1 MQGIRLPARRCM
13 RNEGAKGMSEQQQKE
28 RRQRAQQKVAIDEHP
43 IRELR
48 RMIDQLRGIEHRLST
63 PQDGKKPSLTL
74 RDRVAL
80 ELAALGPLTVLELAD
95 RLGVA
100 HPGVTQATRQL
111 ESTGDVLS
119 MRDRLDRRRRVI
131 ALTRQGQHRYGVYVA
146 YRESQL
152 LAPSIRSGIK
162 ACADSVD
169 RLAEAFQTDRSS
181 SDGWLGSL
189 EWVELSA
196 SHIDDMSM
204 MLEADDYDASEM
216 QTVWQRIKG
225 ATPQDQQW
233 SMGLRVPHFKPP
245 VSWLIAE
252 RQSNGSLDIV
262 GLFTHK
268 RFRRSGL
275 ATRLLEALKGYGQS
289 TGSKRLSTHL
299 AEHFGPARLFFE
311 RHLFE
316 RVGPF
321 KDLRDRL
328 HMVRDLRV

>member
-1 MQGIRLPARRCM
+1 
-13 RNEGAKGMSEQQQKE
+13 
-28 RRQRAQQKVAIDEHP
+28 
-43 IRELR
+43 
-48 RMIDQLRGIEHRLST
+48 MIDQLTDIEHRLSIS
-63 PQDGKKPSLTL
+63 PRRKKATLTL
-74 RDRVAL
+74 RYRVAL
-80 ELAALGPLTVLELAD
+80 ELADLGPLTVLELAR
-95 RLGVA
+95 RLDVA

-111 ESTGDVLS
+111 ESAGDVLS

-131 ALTRQGQHRYGVYVA
+131 ALTRQGQHRYGVDVA

-152 LAPSIRSGIK
+152 LAPSIRSSINR
-162 ACADSVD
+162 CADFVD
-169 RLAEAFQTDRSS
+169 RLAEAFQPDRAS

-268 RFRRSGL
+268 RFRRSGFRNQTPAWTEGIRPGTL
-275 ATRLLEALKGYGQS
+275 AQSACPLILRSALVLRACFSSDICSSVSGLLKTCETDCKWFAI
-289 TGSKRLSTHL
+289 
-299 AEHFGPARLFFE
+299 
-311 RHLFE
+311 
-316 RVGPF
+316 
-321 KDLRDRL
+321 
-328 HMVRDLRV
+328 

>member
-1 MQGIRLPARRCM
+1 M
-13 RNEGAKGMSEQQQKE
+13 RNEGAKGMSEQQQQEK
-28 RRQRAQQKVAIDEHP
+28 RQRAQKKVVIDEHP
-43 IRELR
+43 VRQLR
-48 RMIDQLRGIEHRLST
+48 RMIDQLRGLEHRLYT
-63 PQDGKKPSLTL
+63 PQGGKKSSLTL
-74 RDRVAL
+74 RDRVAQ

-131 ALTRQGQHRYGVYVA
+131 ALTRQGQHRYGVDVA

-169 RLAEAFQTDRSS
+169 RLAEAFQTDRDS
-181 SDGWLGSL
+181 SDGWLDSL

-216 QTVWQRIKG
+216 QTVWQRIKRT
-225 ATPQDQQW
+225 APQDQHW
-233 SMGLRVPHFKPP
+233 SMGLRVPRFKPP

-252 RQSNGSLDIV
+252 RQSNGSLNIV
-262 GLFTHK
+262 GLFTHE

-275 ATRLLEALKGYGQS
+275 ATRLLQALQEYGQS

-299 AEHFGPARLFFE
+299 AEHFDPARLFFE

-316 RVGPF
+316 RAAPS
-321 KDLRDRL
+321 KDSRDRL
-328 HMVRDLRV
+328 RMVRDLKI

>member
-1 MQGIRLPARRCM
+1 M
-13 RNEGAKGMSEQQQKE
+13 GMSEQQQRDK
-28 RRQRAQQKVAIDEHP
+28 RQRLQKKVVIDEHP
-43 IRELR
+43 ALQLR
-48 RMIDQLRGIEHRLST
+48 RMIDQLRGIEQRLST
-63 PQDGKKPSLTL
+63 SQGGKKSSLTL
-74 RDRVAL
+74 RYRVAL

-95 RLGVA
+95 RLGAA

-131 ALTRQGQHRYGVYVA
+131 ALTRQGQHRYGVDVA
-146 YRESQL
+146 FRESQV
-152 LAPSIRSGIK
+152 LAPSIRSGIQ

-169 RLAEAFQTDRSS
+169 RLAEAFQTNRAS

-196 SHIDDMSM
+196 SHIDDMAM
-204 MLEADDYDASEM
+204 MLEADGYDASEM
-216 QTVWQRIKG
+216 QTVRQRMKKT
-225 ATPQDQQW
+225 TPQDQQW
-233 SMGLRVPHFKPP
+233 SMGLRVPRFKPP

-275 ATRLLEALKGYGQS
+275 ATRLLEALQEYGQK
-289 TGSKRLSTHL
+289 TGSKGLSTHV
-299 AEHFGPARLFFE
+299 AEHFDSARLFFE

-316 RVGPF
+316 RVAPS

-328 HMVRDLRV
+328 RMVRDLKI

>member
-1 MQGIRLPARRCM
+1 
-13 RNEGAKGMSEQQQKE
+13 MSEGKP
-28 RRQRAQQKVAIDEHP
+28 RDKRPRAQREVVIEEHP
-43 IRELR
+43 VRQLR
-48 RMIDQLRGIEHRLST
+48 RMIDQLTDIESRLSI
-63 PQDGKKPSLTL
+63 PQDDKKATLTL

-80 ELAALGPLTVLELAD
+80 ELADQGPLTVLELAR
-95 RLGVA
+95 RLDVA

-111 ESTGDVLS
+111 ESAGDVLS
-119 MRDRLDRRRRVI
+119 MRDRIDRRRRMI
-131 ALTRQGQHRYGVYVA
+131 ALTRQGQHRYGVDVA

-169 RLAEAFQTDRSS
+169 RLAEAFQTDRDS
-181 SDGWLGSL
+181 SDGWLDSL

-216 QTVWQRIKG
+216 QTVWQRIKRT
-225 ATPQDQQW
+225 APQDQHW
-233 SMGLRVPHFKPP
+233 SMGLRVPRFKPP

-252 RQSNGSLDIV
+252 RQSNGSLNIV
-262 GLFTHK
+262 GLFTHE

-275 ATRLLEALKGYGQS
+275 ATRLLQALQEYGQS

-299 AEHFGPARLFFE
+299 AEHYDPARLFFE
-311 RHLFE
+311 KHLFE
-316 RVGPF
+316 RAAPS
-321 KDLRDRL
+321 KDSRDRL
-328 HMVRDLRV
+328 RMVRDLKI

>member
-1 MQGIRLPARRCM
+1 M
-13 RNEGAKGMSEQQQKE
+13 GMSEQQQRDK
-28 RRQRAQQKVAIDEHP
+28 RQRSQKKVAIDEHP
-43 IRELR
+43 ARQLR
-48 RMIDQLRGIEHRLST
+48 RMIDQLRSIEQRLSA
-63 PQDGKKPSLTL
+63 PQGGKKSSLTL
-74 RDRVAL
+74 RYRVAL

-95 RLGVA
+95 RLGAA

-131 ALTRQGQHRYGVYVA
+131 ALTRQGQHRYGVDVA
-146 YRESQL
+146 FRESQL
-152 LAPSIRSGIK
+152 LAPSIRSDIR

-169 RLAEAFQTDRSS
+169 RLAEAFQTNRAS

-189 EWVELSA
+189 EWVEISA
-196 SHIDDMSM
+196 SHIDDMAM

-216 QTVWQRIKG
+216 QTVWQRMKKT
-225 ATPQDQQW
+225 TPQDQQW
-233 SMGLRVPHFKPP
+233 SMGLRVPRFKPP

-262 GLFTHK
+262 WLFTHK

-275 ATRLLEALKGYGQS
+275 ATRLLEALQEYGQN
-289 TGSKRLSTHL
+289 TGSKGLSTHV
-299 AEHFGPARLFFE
+299 AEHFDSARLFFE

-316 RVGPF
+316 RVALS
-321 KDLRDRL
+321 KDSRDRL
-328 HMVRDLRV
+328 RMVRDLKI

>member
-1 MQGIRLPARRCM
+1 MTDK
-13 RNEGAKGMSEQQQKE
+13 GAKSMSEGKP
-28 RRQRAQQKVAIDEHP
+28 RDKRPRAQREVVIEGHP
-43 IRELR
+43 VQQLR
-48 RMIDQLRGIEHRLST
+48 RMIDQLTDIERRLSI
-63 PQDGKKPSLTL
+63 PQEDKKATLTL
-74 RDRVAL
+74 RYRVAL
-80 ELAALGPLTVLELAD
+80 ELADQGPLTVLELAR
-95 RLGVA
+95 RLDVA

-111 ESTGDVLS
+111 ESAGDVLS

-131 ALTRQGQHRYGVYVA
+131 ALTRQGQHRYGVDVA

-152 LAPSIRSGIK
+152 LAPSIRSSINR
-162 ACADSVD
+162 CADFVD
-169 RLAEAFQTDRSS
+169 RLAEAFQTDRDS

-316 RVGPF
+316 PVGPF

>member
-1 MQGIRLPARRCM
+1 
-13 RNEGAKGMSEQQQKE
+13 MSEGKP
-28 RRQRAQQKVAIDEHP
+28 RDKRPRAQREVVIEEHP
-43 IRELR
+43 VQQLR
-48 RMIDQLRGIEHRLST
+48 RMIDQLTHIERRLSI
-63 PQDGKKPSLTL
+63 PQDDKKATLTL
-74 RDRVAL
+74 RYRVAL
-80 ELAALGPLTVLELAD
+80 ELADQGPLTVLELAD
-95 RLGVA
+95 RLGAA
-100 HPGVTQATRQL
+100 HPGETQATRQL
-111 ESTGDVLS
+111 ESAGDVIS

-131 ALTRQGQHRYGVYVA
+131 ALTRQGQHRYGVDVA

-152 LAPSIRSGIK
+152 LAPSIRSSINR
-162 ACADSVD
+162 CADFVD
-169 RLAEAFQTDRSS
+169 RLAEAFQPDRAS
-181 SDGWLGSL
+181 SDGWTGSA

-316 RVGPF
+316 RIGPF

>member
-1 MQGIRLPARRCM
+1 
-13 RNEGAKGMSEQQQKE
+13 MSEGKQRDK
-28 RRQRAQQKVAIDEHP
+28 RPRAQREVVIEEHP
-43 IRELR
+43 VQQLR
-48 RMIDQLRGIEHRLST
+48 RMIDQLTDIEHRLSI
-63 PQDGKKPSLTL
+63 PQDDKKATLTL
-74 RDRVAL
+74 RYRVAL
-80 ELAALGPLTVLELAD
+80 ELADQGPLTVLELAR
-95 RLGVA
+95 RLDVA

-111 ESTGDVLS
+111 ESAGDVLS

-131 ALTRQGQHRYGVYVA
+131 ALTRQGQHRYGVDVA

-169 RLAEAFQTDRSS
+169 RLAEAFQTNRAS

-196 SHIDDMSM
+196 SHIDDMAM

-216 QTVWQRIKG
+216 QTVWQRMKKTTPKG
-225 ATPQDQQW
+225 QQW
-233 SMGLRVPHFKPP
+233 SMGLRVPRFKPP

-252 RQSNGSLDIV
+252 RQSNGSLNIV
-262 GLFTHK
+262 GLFTHE

-275 ATRLLEALKGYGQS
+275 ATRLLQALQEYGQS

-299 AEHFGPARLFFE
+299 AEHFDPARLFFE

-316 RVGPF
+316 RAAPS
-321 KDLRDRL
+321 KDSRDRL
-328 HMVRDLRV
+328 RMVRDLKI

>member
-1 MQGIRLPARRCM
+1 
-13 RNEGAKGMSEQQQKE
+13 MSEQQQKE

-146 YRESQL
+146 YRESH
-152 LAPSIRSGIK
+152 
-162 ACADSVD
+162 C
-169 RLAEAFQTDRSS
+169 
-181 SDGWLGSL
+181 
-189 EWVELSA
+189 
-196 SHIDDMSM
+196 
-204 MLEADDYDASEM
+204 
-216 QTVWQRIKG
+216 
-225 ATPQDQQW
+225 
-233 SMGLRVPHFKPP
+233 
-245 VSWLIAE
+245 
-252 RQSNGSLDIV
+252 
-262 GLFTHK
+262 
-268 RFRRSGL
+268 
-275 ATRLLEALKGYGQS
+275 
-289 TGSKRLSTHL
+289 
-299 AEHFGPARLFFE
+299 
-311 RHLFE
+311 
-316 RVGPF
+316 
-321 KDLRDRL
+321 
-328 HMVRDLRV
+328 

>member
-1 MQGIRLPARRCM
+1 M
-13 RNEGAKGMSEQQQKE
+13 GMSEQQQRDK
-28 RRQRAQQKVAIDEHP
+28 RQRTQKKVAIDEHP
-43 IRELR
+43 ARQLR
-48 RMIDQLRGIEHRLST
+48 RMIDQLRSIEQRLFA
-63 PQDGKKPSLTL
+63 PQGGKKSSLTL
-74 RDRVAL
+74 RYRVAL

-95 RLGVA
+95 RLGAA

-131 ALTRQGQHRYGVYVA
+131 ALTRQGQHRYGVDVA
-146 YRESQL
+146 FRESQL
-152 LAPSIRSGIK
+152 LAPSIRSDIR

-169 RLAEAFQTDRSS
+169 RLAEAFQTNRAS

-189 EWVELSA
+189 EWVEISA
-196 SHIDDMSM
+196 SHIDDMAM

-216 QTVWQRIKG
+216 QTVWQRMKKT
-225 ATPQDQQW
+225 TPQDQQW
-233 SMGLRVPHFKPP
+233 SMGLRVPRFKPP

-262 GLFTHK
+262 WLFTHK

-275 ATRLLEALKGYGQS
+275 ATRLLEALQEYGQN
-289 TGSKRLSTHL
+289 TGSKGLSTHV
-299 AEHFGPARLFFE
+299 AEHFDSARLFFE

-316 RVGPF
+316 RVALS
-321 KDLRDRL
+321 KDSRDRL
-328 HMVRDLRV
+328 RMVRDLKI

>member
-1 MQGIRLPARRCM
+1 M
-13 RNEGAKGMSEQQQKE
+13 GMSEQQQRDK
-28 RRQRAQQKVAIDEHP
+28 RHRSQKKVAIDEHP
-43 IRELR
+43 ARQLR
-48 RMIDQLRGIEHRLST
+48 RMIDQLRGIEQRLST
-63 PQDGKKPSLTL
+63 PQGGKKSSLTL
-74 RDRVAL
+74 RYRVAL

-95 RLGVA
+95 RLGAA

-131 ALTRQGQHRYGVYVA
+131 ALTRQGQHRYGVDVG
-146 YRESQL
+146 YRESLL
-152 LAPSIRSGIK
+152 LAPSIRSGIQ

-169 RLAEAFQTDRSS
+169 RLAEAFQTNRAS

-196 SHIDDMSM
+196 SHIDDMAM

-216 QTVWQRIKG
+216 QTVWQRMKKT
-225 ATPQDQQW
+225 TPQDQQW
-233 SMGLRVPHFKPP
+233 SMGLRVPRFKPP

-252 RQSNGSLDIV
+252 RQSNGSLDIA

-275 ATRLLEALKGYGQS
+275 ATRLLEALQEYGQN
-289 TGSKRLSTHL
+289 TGSKGLSTHV
-299 AEHFGPARLFFE
+299 AEHFDSARLFFE

-316 RVGPF
+316 RVAPS
-321 KDLRDRL
+321 KDSRDRL
-328 HMVRDLRV
+328 RMVRDLKI

>member
-1 MQGIRLPARRCM
+1 M
-13 RNEGAKGMSEQQQKE
+13 RNEGAMGMSEQQQRDKK
-28 RRQRAQQKVAIDEHP
+28 QRSQKKVAIDEHP
-43 IRELR
+43 ARQLR
-48 RMIDQLRGIEHRLST
+48 RMIDQLIGIEQQLST
-63 PQDGKKPSLTL
+63 PQGGKKSSLTL
-74 RDRVAL
+74 RYRVAL

-95 RLGVA
+95 RLGAA

-131 ALTRQGQHRYGVYVA
+131 ALTRQGQHRYGVDVA
-146 YRESQL
+146 FRESQL
-152 LAPSIRSGIK
+152 LAPSIRSDIL

-169 RLAEAFQTDRSS
+169 RLAEAFETNRAS

-196 SHIDDMSM
+196 SHIDDMAM

-216 QTVWQRIKG
+216 QTVWQRMKKT
-225 ATPQDQQW
+225 TPQDQQW
-233 SMGLRVPHFKPP
+233 SMGLRVPRFKPP

-275 ATRLLEALKGYGQS
+275 ATRLLEALQEYGQN
-289 TGSKRLSTHL
+289 TGSKGLSTHV
-299 AEHFGPARLFFE
+299 AEHFDSARLFFE

-316 RVGPF
+316 RVAPS
-321 KDLRDRL
+321 KDSRDRL
-328 HMVRDLRV
+328 RMVRDLKI